1 MDLFGS
7 DRGVCVKVM
16 PAPQAVLEVRT
27 SGGLSAFKAL
37 PALWWMA
44 HRVVEAGQGF
54 DLVHAIHRRHLL
66 LLRWLLIG
74 APPVIHLR
82 DILTARHFSSLNRR
96 IAVTLANTCA
106 TNVLVNSPCNWRSL
120 CRSWGRK
127 ELVRLVYNGF
137 ALDAFGDLGQGKAT
151 EIRAELELAM
161 LHWCAASLSYW
172 KGQHVLLKP
181 CANTRCS
188 CPVSW

>member
-1 MDLFGS
+1 
-7 DRGVCVKVM
+7 
-16 PAPQAVLEVRT
+16 
-27 SGGLSAFKAL
+27 
-37 PALWWMA
+37 
-44 HRVVEAGQGF
+44 
-54 DLVHAIHRRHLL
+54 L

-74 APPVIHLR
+74 APPVIWHLR

-106 TNVLVNSPCNWRSL
+106 TNVLVNPMQL
-120 CRSWGRK
+120 AKPCRSWGRK

-161 LHWCAASLSYW
+161 LHWWVYSAAYRTGKVSTT
-172 KGQHVLLKP
+172 KP
-181 CANTRCS
+181 CANHQVFMPC
-188 CPVSW
+188 